1 MREYAITDRG
11 GIELLAQ
18 ACAALDR
25 AESLAEAIA
34 EDGAVI
40 RTRSGPKSHPAAK
53 DELQN
58 RAFWC
63 GRWSGWGST
72 WKPSRPPA
80 GRHTPTAGHRH
91 EWYSTHAHYPAGHS
105 ADLAACDR
113 AVRGRGEGPPQAP
126 RRVVCRW
133 DVWLLQPGVP
143 GMPGLE

>member
-58 RAFWC
+58 RAFVVRTLERL
-63 GRWSGWGST
+63 GLNVEAIKTPG
-72 WKPSRPPA
+72 RPPRPF
-80 GRHTPTAGHRH
+80 GWTG
-91 EWYSTHAHYPAGHS
+91 
-105 ADLAACDR
+105 
-113 AVRGRGEGPPQAP
+113 
-126 RRVVCRW
+126 
-133 DVWLLQPGVP
+133 
-143 GMPGLE
+143 